1 MGTPPA
7 RSILWRRLDRPG
19 HESARLLF
27 QDPAWQLAGTAVFG
41 RDGEACCLDYVVMCD
56 RAWRTTSAQVR
67 GWLGDETIELDLAI
81 DPARRWRLNGTEWPS
96 VAGCLDLD
104 LAFSP
109 STNSLPIRRLGLA
122 PGEEALVRA
131 AWLKFPELT
140 LEPLEQV
147 YRRIDATTYRYESA
161 GGAFAAMLRTDADGF
176 VIQYPELWEAYGQT
190 H

>member
-19 HESARLLF
+19 HEAARLLF
-27 QDPAWQLAGTAVFG
+27 QDPAWQLAGTAVFA

-96 VAGCLDLD
+96 VAGCLAGTTDW
-104 LAFSP
+104 SP
-109 STNSLPIRRLGLA
+109 GRCPLLRHLRLPQPMVQERGEPGAAGGVVDRAIGKMRDPRLG
-122 PGEEALVRA
+122 V
-131 AWLKFPELT
+131 
-140 LEPLEQV
+140 
-147 YRRIDATTYRYESA
+147 
-161 GGAFAAMLRTDADGF
+161 
-176 VIQYPELWEAYGQT
+176 GQ
-190 H
+190 